1 MVVGDHRKYLTCLI
15 SLKEDPPMSGNLE
28 KSAIDFLESRGCK
41 IKTVKEA
48 INNEAFKK
56 IIMEGLKKANEQAI
70 SRAQYVQ

>member
-1 MVVGDHRKYLTCLI
+1 
-15 SLKEDPPMSGNLE
+15 MSGNLE

-41 IKTVKEA
+41 IKSVKEA